1 MFPKNFDEAVKTGF
15 LPYILEANGNY
26 NLCNTRTAAINSI
39 IKDFKYIISSGE
51 NPNDYID
58 DVFNRHNLTIE
69 ELTETEVEKINNL
82 I

>member
-1 MFPKNFDEAVKTGF
+1 MNFSFGNDFWLYAMEKEGF
-15 LPYILEANGNY
+15 D
-26 NLCNTRTAAINSI
+26 NLVNTRTAKINTI
-39 IKDFKYIISSGE
+39 IKDFKYIISSGD